1 MRRFI
6 IRWGVNV
13 VAIWVAFQV
22 VPGVTPIAT
31 SVDAVVVNALIF
43 GLVNSI
49 IRPLLRFVTCPLI
62 IATLGLGT
70 LIINTC
76 MFLLAGWIGIYLGYG
91 FRVDGLVAAFL
102 GALVVSVVSVPTSL
116 LLRMT
121 FILQLLLISLQ
132 IHLHQVLS

>member
-43 GLVNSI
+43 GLVNST

-116 LLRMT
+116 LLRVA
-121 FILQLLLISLQ
+121 FR
-132 IHLHQVLS
+132 

>member
-116 LLRMT
+116 LLRVV
-121 FILQLLLISLQ
+121 FR
-132 IHLHQVLS
+132 

>member
-1 MRRFI
+1 MRSFL
-6 IRWGVNV
+6 IRWVVNV
-13 VAIWVAFQV
+13 VAIWVAFQI
-22 VPGVTPIAT
+22 VPGVTPIT
-31 SVDAVVVNALIF
+31 NSVDAVIVNALIF

-70 LIINTC
+70 LMINTC

-91 FRVDGLVAAFL
+91 FSVDGFVAAFL

-121 FILQLLLISLQ
+121 FR
-132 IHLHQVLS
+132 

>member
-1 MRRFI
+1 MRAFL
-6 IRWGVNV
+6 IRWAVNV
-13 VAIWVAFQV
+13 VAIWVAFQI
-22 VPGVTPIAT
+22 VPGVTPIT
-31 SVDAVVVNALIF
+31 NSVDAVIVNALIF

-91 FRVDGLVAAFL
+91 FSVDGFVAAFL

-121 FILQLLLISLQ
+121 FR
-132 IHLHQVLS
+132 

>member
-116 LLRMT
+116 LLRVA
-121 FILQLLLISLQ
+121 FR
-132 IHLHQVLS
+132 

>member
-1 MRRFI
+1 MRGFI

-22 VPGVTPIAT
+22 VPGVTPIVT
-31 SVDAVVVNALIF
+31 SVDAVIVNALIF
-43 GLVNSI
+43 GLVNSV

-70 LIINTC
+70 LIVNTC
-76 MFLLAGWIGIYLGYG
+76 MFLLAGWIGTYLGYG
-91 FRVDGLVAAFL
+91 FRVDGFVAAFV

-116 LLRMT
+116 LLRVA
-121 FILQLLLISLQ
+121 FR
-132 IHLHQVLS
+132 

>member
-49 IRPLLRFVTCPLI
+49 IRPLLKFVTCPLI

-116 LLRMT
+116 LLRVA
-121 FILQLLLISLQ
+121 FR
-132 IHLHQVLS
+132 

>member
-31 SVDAVVVNALIF
+31 SVDAVIVNALIF

-116 LLRMT
+116 LLRVA
-121 FILQLLLISLQ
+121 FR
-132 IHLHQVLS
+132 

>member
-1 MRRFI
+1 M
-6 IRWGVNV
+6 IRWVVNA
-13 VAIWVAFQV
+13 VAIWVAFQI
-22 VPGVTPIAT
+22 VPGVTPIT
-31 SVDAVVVNALIF
+31 NSVDAVIVNALIF

-70 LIINTC
+70 LMINTC

-91 FRVDGLVAAFL
+91 FSVDGFVAAFL

-121 FILQLLLISLQ
+121 FR
-132 IHLHQVLS
+132 

>member
-1 MRRFI
+1 MRAFL
-6 IRWGVNV
+6 IRWAVNV

-22 VPGVTPIAT
+22 VPGVTPIT
-31 SVDAVVVNALIF
+31 NSVDAVIVNALIF

-91 FRVDGLVAAFL
+91 FSVDGFVAAFL

-121 FILQLLLISLQ
+121 FR
-132 IHLHQVLS
+132 

>member
-31 SVDAVVVNALIF
+31 SIDAVVVNALIF

-91 FRVDGLVAAFL
+91 FRVDGFVAAFL

-116 LLRMT
+116 LLRVA
-121 FILQLLLISLQ
+121 FR
-132 IHLHQVLS
+132 

>member
-31 SVDAVVVNALIF
+31 GVDAVVVNALIF

-116 LLRMT
+116 LLRVA
-121 FILQLLLISLQ
+121 FR
-132 IHLHQVLS
+132 

>member
-31 SVDAVVVNALIF
+31 SIDAVVVNALIF
-43 GLVNSI
+43 GLGNSI

-116 LLRMT
+116 LLRVA
-121 FILQLLLISLQ
+121 FR
-132 IHLHQVLS
+132 

>member
-1 MRRFI
+1 MRSFL
-6 IRWGVNV
+6 IRWVVNV
-13 VAIWVAFQV
+13 VAIWVAFQI
-22 VPGVTPIAT
+22 VPGVTPIT
-31 SVDAVVVNALIF
+31 NSVDAVMVNALIF

-70 LIINTC
+70 LMINTC

-91 FRVDGLVAAFL
+91 FSVDGFVAAFL

-121 FILQLLLISLQ
+121 FR
-132 IHLHQVLS
+132 

>member
-121 FILQLLLISLQ
+121 FR
-132 IHLHQVLS
+132 

>member
-13 VAIWVAFQV
+13 VAIWVAFQA

-116 LLRMT
+116 LLRVA
-121 FILQLLLISLQ
+121 FR
-132 IHLHQVLS
+132 

>member
-1 MRRFI
+1 MRSFL
-6 IRWGVNV
+6 IRWAVNV
-13 VAIWVAFQV
+13 VAIWVAFQI
-22 VPGVTPIAT
+22 VPGVTPIT
-31 SVDAVVVNALIF
+31 NSVDAVIVNALIF

-91 FRVDGLVAAFL
+91 FSVDGFVAAFL

-121 FILQLLLISLQ
+121 FR
-132 IHLHQVLS
+132 

>member
-1 MRRFI
+1 MRSFL
-6 IRWGVNV
+6 IRWVVNA
-13 VAIWVAFQV
+13 VAIWVAFQI
-22 VPGVTPIAT
+22 VPGVTPIT
-31 SVDAVVVNALIF
+31 NSVDAVIVNALIF

-70 LIINTC
+70 LMINTC

-91 FRVDGLVAAFL
+91 FSVDGFVAAFL

-121 FILQLLLISLQ
+121 FR
-132 IHLHQVLS
+132 

>member
-1 MRRFI
+1 MRSFL
-6 IRWGVNV
+6 IRWAVNV

-22 VPGVTPIAT
+22 VPGVTPIT
-31 SVDAVVVNALIF
+31 NSVDAVIVNALIF

-91 FRVDGLVAAFL
+91 FSVDGFVAAFL

-121 FILQLLLISLQ
+121 FR
-132 IHLHQVLS
+132 

>member
-1 MRRFI
+1 MRPFL
-6 IRWGVNV
+6 IRWVVNV
-13 VAIWVAFQV
+13 VAIWVAFQI
-22 VPGVTPIAT
+22 VPGVTPIT
-31 SVDAVVVNALIF
+31 NSVDAVMVNALIF

-70 LIINTC
+70 LMINTC

-91 FRVDGLVAAFL
+91 FSVDGFVAAFL

-121 FILQLLLISLQ
+121 FR
-132 IHLHQVLS
+132 